1 MNGFQARDFPPGF
14 QPQQHQN
21 HLLHPQHQHSPRPS
35 LSPNNHW
42 LNPMQ
47 PNPHP
52 HFNQQQQPQLNSA
65 WMNQMQQFSS
75 GMSAMGFNPLIQ
87 QQLFQD
93 ALAMSQPVEAADEP
107 LIVQVLL
114 SAKKKKE
121 SYKEA
126 LNNLHGVSALVFTL
140 ISSLLIHAIRE
151 TAIPLVSGKTT
162 ISTTRTTSTLGSTC
176 ASRRKSLTIA
186 DHLPTPSNAKSLLP
200 DCHYLHQ

>member
-1 MNGFQARDFPPGF
+1 MLPQMNGFQARDFPPGF

-126 LNNLHGVSALVFTL
+126 LNNLHGVSALSFL
-140 ISSLLIHAIRE
+140 PSSR
-151 TAIPLVSGKTT
+151 P
-162 ISTTRTTSTLGSTC
+162 C
-176 ASRRKSLTIA
+176 
-186 DHLPTPSNAKSLLP
+186 
-200 DCHYLHQ
+200 